1 MKIVL
6 DSNILVAAFATRG
19 LCSSLLELC
28 LDRHEIIISRVV
40 AKLGMIDFPPAAG
53 ENARPAAKT
62 NYILMKCK
70 LSRKIKLPR
79 DKVEAVVK
87 YLKEFC
93 EVNGYT
99 RIAGGVCRDKKDDD
113 IIAFAVSN
121 RVRYLITGDDDLLS
135 LKKYEEVEIVSPRVF
150 WARVKMD
157 KG

>member
-28 LDRHEIIISRVV
+28 LDRYEIIIS
-40 AKLGMIDFPPAAG
+40 
-53 ENARPAAKT
+53 
-62 NYILMKCK
+62 NYILDEVYRALEK
-70 LSRKIKLPR
+70 KIKLPR

-93 EVNGYT
+93 EVSGYI
-99 RIAGGVCRDKKDDD
+99 RIASGVCRDKKDDD
-113 IIAFAVSN
+113 IIALAVSN

-150 WARVKMD
+150 WTRVKMD